1 MKRFLLLSLLLFL
14 LSCSCIGYN
23 SFVLYKEKIT
33 ANVPLGVNA
42 QETAFALG
50 YPFLDSMTDSQKT
63 AFALG
68 YPNPMTNAQKTSF
81 ALGYPNTMTDSQ
93 KTAFAL
99 GYPPSN
105 SMTDQ
110 QKTAFALGYPPPNPM
125 TDQQKT
131 AFALGYPPNGKTP
144 IPNTSGY
151 PPNGKTPIPNTSG
164 YPPNGKTPI
173 PNTSGYPPN
182 GKTPIPNTSGYPPL
196 PTGNDLCPA
205 NQFSTEPIIFVGTDP
220 APGQAVGANG
230 EIRVWVNDE
239 TPPKIAPHEVVNP
252 ITGKITPG
260 DRTAIDG
267 AGNGFFLW
275 EPALYITPLTSANKN
290 GPFSGDA
297 ENHGKPYF
305 PTQIKGDYD
314 SNPEGQ
320 QIEMVGPPIDTDFI
334 NFENGPQN
342 TQLTNKYLIT
352 GFTSEY
358 AWSVNSLGLSP
369 GAYHVELVIHD
380 GDTNLGITCIALRL

>member
-1 MKRFLLLSLLLFL
+1 MKRLLLLSLLLFL

-23 SFVLYKEKIT
+23 SFILYKERIT
-33 ANVPLGVNA
+33 ANVLQGANA

-50 YPFLDSMTDSQKT
+50 YPNPMTDAQETAFALGYPNTMTGAQKT

-68 YPNPMTNAQKTSF
+68 YPNPMTNAQKT
-81 ALGYPNTMTDSQ
+81 
-93 KTAFAL
+93 AFAL
-99 GYPPSN
+99 GYPPPN

-110 QKTAFALGYPPPNPM
+110 QKTAFALGYPVPSS
-125 TDQQKT
+125 QQSSIT
-131 AFALGYPPNGKTP
+131 SGYPLNGKTP
-144 IPNTSGY
+144 FPNTSGY
-151 PPNGKTPIPNTSG
+151 PPNSKPPLPNTSG
-164 YPPNGKTPI
+164 YPPNSKTPL

-182 GKTPIPNTSGYPPL
+182 SKTPLPNASGYPPL

-220 APGQAVGANG
+220 APGQAVGPNE

-239 TPPKIAPHEVVNP
+239 TPPKIAPHEIVDP

-267 AGNGFFLW
+267 AGNGYFLW

-314 SNPEGQ
+314 PNPEGQ

-342 TQLTNKYLIT
+342 TQLTNKYLTT

-358 AWSVNSLGLSP
+358 TWSVNSLGLRP